1 MKKNSI
7 LIPIICLIICS
18 CKTNK
23 PNSYVDD
30 IYSNPQEEK
39 KLALIAKANQ
49 EKQIDQDNREKSSQ
63 IQSQKEKD
71 SKNKYYQDP
80 TYHHDDYYDYQYSS
94 RIYRFN
100 QPVIG
105 ASYYDPYYTNSY
117 SYNQDPL
124 FYGNSIY
131 NSYNY
136 GYSSL
141 LNNNSNFGFGN
152 NGSYFG
158 CANLSGFNSLG
169 YSNGY
174 FNIYNSYNSG
184 YNNNGWGYYNSFDP
198 NSTQK
203 NMQYGKRNE
212 SYIFNSEN
220 KQISE
225 GSKIRET
232 YIEKANQQRNSTHRF
247 SESPRNQQE
256 KFKNEEFSSQN
267 SVKST
272 ESRQEN
278 SNRFIQNNN
287 NKSQNSENIRE
298 NSGRLNEV
306 NQENNSRSTNKGRFE
321 NSEINTNNNFGGNR
335 SFESNSPK
343 SSESGG
349 IRNRPR

>member
-1 MKKNSI
+1 MKKKSVLAATI
-7 LIPIICLIICS
+7 FLIICS
-18 CKTNK
+18 CSTNK
-23 PNSYVDD
+23 LISYDDD
-30 IYSNPQEEK
+30 IYSNPIEEK

-49 EKQIDQDNREKSSQ
+49 DKQIAQDYKEKASQ

-100 QPVIG
+100 QPILG

-136 GYSSL
+136 GYSSVI
-141 LNNNSNFGFGN
+141 NNNNFGFGN

-158 CANLSGFNSLG
+158 CSTLSGFNSFG

-174 FNIYNSYNSG
+174 FNNYNSYNPG
-184 YNNNGWGYYNSFDP
+184 YTNNGWGYYNSFDP

-203 NMQYGKRNE
+203 NMDYGKRNE
-212 SYIFNSEN
+212 SFNFNSEN

-232 YIEKANQQRNSTHRF
+232 YIEKTNQQRNGSHRF

-256 KFKNEEFSSQN
+256 KFRNEEFSSQN

-306 NQENNSRSTNKGRFE
+306 NQENNSRSSNKSRFE
-321 NSEINTNNNFGGNR
+321 SSEINSNNNFGGNR

-343 SSESGG
+343 SSEFGG
-349 IRNRPR
+349 SRNRPR

>member
-1 MKKNSI
+1 MKKKSI
-7 LIPIICLIICS
+7 LFVSICLIICS
-18 CKTNK
+18 CQTYKLNTFD
-23 PNSYVDD
+23 DD
-30 IYSNPQEEK
+30 IYSNPEEEK
-39 KLALIAKANQ
+39 KLALIAKLNQ
-49 EKQIDQDNREKSSQ
+49 EKQIDQNNRERASQ
-63 IQSQKEKD
+63 IQTQKEKD

-100 QPVIG
+100 QPILG
-105 ASYYDPYYTNSY
+105 ASYYDPYYTNTY

-141 LNNNSNFGFGN
+141 LINNSNFGFGN

-158 CANLSGFNSLG
+158 CASLNGFNSLG
-169 YSNGY
+169 YYNGY
-174 FNIYNSYNSG
+174 FNNYNFG

-212 SYIFNSEN
+212 SYTFNSEN
-220 KQISE
+220 IQISE
-225 GSKIRET
+225 GSKIREN
-232 YIEKANQQRNSTHRF
+232 YIEKANQQRNNTHRF

-256 KFKNEEFSSQN
+256 KFKKEEFNSQN
-267 SVKST
+267 SVKT
-272 ESRQEN
+272 NESRQEN

-287 NKSQNSENIRE
+287 NKFQNSTNIRE
-298 NSGRLNEV
+298 NSGRLNEA
-306 NQENNSRSTNKGRFE
+306 NQENNSRSTNKVRSE
-321 NSEINTNNNFGGNR
+321 NSETNSNINFGGNR

-343 SSESGG
+343 SSEFGG
-349 IRNRPR
+349 SRNRPR

>member
-1 MKKNSI
+1 MYVPNKR
-7 LIPIICLIICS
+7 LYLLFLIICS
-18 CKTNK
+18 CSTNK
-23 PNSYVDD
+23 LISYDDD
-30 IYSNPQEEK
+30 IYSNPVEEK

-49 EKQIDQDNREKSSQ
+49 EKQIAQDYKEKLSQ

-100 QPVIG
+100 QPILG

-124 FYGNSIY
+124 NYGNSIY

-136 GYSSL
+136 GYPSVI
-141 LNNNSNFGFGN
+141 NNNNLNFGVGN

-158 CANLSGFNSLG
+158 FSNFSG
-169 YSNGY
+169 
-174 FNIYNSYNSG
+174 YNSG
-184 YNNNGWGYYNSFDP
+184 YTNIGWGYYNSFDP

-203 NMQYGKRNE
+203 NMAYGKRNE
-212 SYIFNSEN
+212 SFTFNSEN

-232 YIEKANQQRNSTHRF
+232 YIEKINQQRNGSNRF

-306 NQENNSRSTNKGRFE
+306 NQENNSRSTNKSRFE
-321 NSEINTNNNFGGNR
+321 SSEINYNNNFGGNR

-349 IRNRPR
+349 YRNRPR

>member
-1 MKKNSI
+1 MKKKSV
-7 LIPIICLIICS
+7 LAATICLIICS
-18 CKTNK
+18 CSTNK
-23 PNSYVDD
+23 IISYDDD
-30 IYSNPQEEK
+30 IYSNPVEEK

-49 EKQIDQDNREKSSQ
+49 EKQIAQDYKEKESQ

-100 QPVIG
+100 QPILG

-124 FYGNSIY
+124 NYGNSIY

-136 GYSSL
+136 SYPSVI
-141 LNNNSNFGFGN
+141 NNNNLNFGVGN
-152 NGSYFG
+152 NGSYLGFS
-158 CANLSGFNSLG
+158 NFSG
-169 YSNGY
+169 
-174 FNIYNSYNSG
+174 YNSG
-184 YNNNGWGYYNSFDP
+184 YTNNGWGYYNSFDP

-203 NMQYGKRNE
+203 NMAYGKRNE
-212 SYIFNSEN
+212 SFTFNSEN

-232 YIEKANQQRNSTHRF
+232 YIEKINQQRNGSNRF

-267 SVKST
+267 SVKSA

-287 NKSQNSENIRE
+287 NKSPNNENIRE

-306 NQENNSRSTNKGRFE
+306 NQENNSRSTNKSRFE
-321 NSEINTNNNFGGNR
+321 SSEINSNNNFGGNR

-349 IRNRPR
+349 YRNRPR